1 MLLAAWGDPEGA
13 SLSSCFSLSCCC
25 SSEKRL
31 SLANLQPTGSPGF
44 VTGEGRRL
52 VLQGLSAVSVAAGTP
67 PFTPESYLLAFQCQH
82 QKNSTSKNICSPF
95 AIRHLWTENA
105 SAGAGSLCW
114 AFQQDL
120 LDSVFPT
127 LPVCSG
133 RLPTA
138 AQGWLRGWGRGCGA
152 ARAPW
157 AQQQLLTQSSLI
169 PRDLVGRVLLAS
181 FAMS

>member
-1 MLLAAWGDPEGA
+1 MLLAARGDPEGA
-13 SLSSCFSLSCCC
+13 SLSSCFSFSRCC
-25 SSEKRL
+25 SSEKRNS
-31 SLANLQPTGSPGF
+31 SLANLQATGSPGF

-82 QKNSTSKNICSPF
+82 QKNSTGKNICSPF
-95 AIRHLWTENA
+95 VIRHLWTENA

-133 RLPTA
+133 RLQPKA
-138 AQGWLRGWGRGCGA
+138 GCEAGDGA
-152 ARAPW
+152 AE
-157 AQQQLLTQSSLI
+157 LLV
-169 PRDLVGRVLLAS
+169 PRGLNGS
-181 FAMS
+181 Y